1 MADVKEVMVKVIT
14 ETTQAIK
21 QIADYNKELQE
32 ISNNLNQLRK
42 DRKAEGADIDEI
54 DRKIAAATEKRKVL
68 NKVIAEHSKELQN
81 DVKQMR
87 FAEGSM
93 AAMRAELSN
102 LTAQYDRLSK
112 VDREG
117 DIGKGL
123 QENINKVTK
132 EIKDA
137 EFATQRFFRN
147 VGNYPNQLGFAVQQV
162 ARELPSLANG
172 ANTFFLAI
180 SNNIPMLA
188 DQIKAA
194 RAEFKEAVAAGQA
207 AVPVWKQLLTSLVS
221 WQTAIVVVTTLLATY
236 GKDIIAFVGSLF
248 KQKEAF
254 DASAKAAEDYN
265 KVMTEARTEG
275 MKDIAQLQTLYGVA
289 TDVKRSIDL
298 RREAVALLRK
308 EYPAY
313 LKHLSDEEIMSGKA
327 AGAYKL
333 LRDQMLEMAKT
344 RAIMDRLTE
353 LNAAQVSAEF
363 EAIRDAE
370 IAVIEAQ
377 KELQEF
383 EAAALK
389 QYGENFKFANTA
401 QRAMLNDTYGELT
414 KRYRNALNQLEVAG
428 TKFEEA
434 FKIPA
439 KNVGDINDYV
449 SSITKKLT
457 NSITTF
463 RTEIEK
469 PIKVDKPNI
478 DLGNPIEVMWRD
490 IEKVSEQL
498 DDELKNLSINTDQA
512 KATIQAIQ
520 RERVEQA
527 KAQAKSLAEA
537 MKFATQGMQ
546 GNPYSEL
553 EEQYRTHL
561 AAIQRDTTLAADER
575 AFYELALEAQLAK
588 RKQEITEQLNK
599 QGYEARLA
607 NVNKELQ
614 LAWKDAEEQY
624 QIKRDFLQKELE
636 AERLTAEQRAAI
648 EQQLAELDSQR
659 TQQKIDNFS
668 KYASQ
673 VMEIARSIN
682 EVFSGLEDAQLQK
695 AEETNEAEKNDL
707 KKKLDSGLIS
717 QKRYDREVAKLDAEL
732 DAKKAKIAYNQAI
745 REKAL
750 SVAQIA
756 INTATAIAKIWAEV
770 PKVDFGATTI
780 ALAAM
785 AGAVGAAQIAA
796 VMATPIPKARQGGII
811 SGATHEQGGVL
822 INTED
827 KERIISARPAQAF
840 PELLNLISYIGK
852 HANIPD
858 TGFAARSILSAGTS
872 GAVAAADMDA
882 LAAKI
887 GDNVAEAVRQMPIFL
902 SLTELN
908 DAQDV
913 MTRIENSAKI

>member
-1 MADVKEVMVKVIT
+1 MAEEKNIVVEIT
-14 ETTQAIK
+14 TKATEAIR
-21 QIADYNKELQE
+21 QIAEYNKALEEVDKNLKELR
-32 ISNNLNQLRK
+32 NQRK
-42 DRKAEGADIDEI
+42 IEGANIDEI
-54 DRKIAAATEKRKVL
+54 NKKIATETEVRKTL
-68 NKVIAEHSKELQN
+68 NKEKQATSKAFQN
-81 DVKQMR
+81 DVKQLTM
-87 FAEGSM
+87 AQGSM
-93 AAMRAELSN
+93 VAMRAELSN

-123 QENINKVTK
+123 QESINKVTK

-137 EFATQRFFRN
+137 EFATQRFYRN

-172 ANTFFLAI
+172 AQTFFIAI
-180 SNNIPMLA
+180 SNNLPMLA

-194 RAEFKEAVAAGQA
+194 HVEYKAAVASGQA
-207 AVPVWKQLLTSLVS
+207 ATPVWKQLLSSIVS
-221 WQTAIVVVTTLLATY
+221 WQTFLTVGITLLTVY

-313 LKHLSDEEIMSGKA
+313 LQHLSDEEIMAGKA

-353 LNAAQVSAEF
+353 LNALQFSKEYETLQEATYEYTNAMAMLKAAAKGVDIPMSVSAADKQAG
-363 EAIRDAE
+363 EARTRIREALKAIEEEYGVSAKNINDVNTYIETTNKKLIDGITSFRTQLDTIDPVKAIKESAE
-370 IAVIEAQ
+370 
-377 KELQEF
+377 KGDPF
-383 EAAALK
+383 AAL
-389 QYGENFKFANTA
+389 
-401 QRAMLNDTYGELT
+401 
-414 KRYRNALNQLEVAG
+414 
-428 TKFEEA
+428 
-434 FKIPA
+434 
-439 KNVGDINDYV
+439 
-449 SSITKKLT
+449 
-457 NSITTF
+457 
-463 RTEIEK
+463 
-469 PIKVDKPNI
+469 
-478 DLGNPIEVMWRD
+478 WRD

-498 DDELKNLSINTDQA
+498 DNELGKQA
-512 KATIQAIQ
+512 Q
-520 RERVEQA
+520 ERA

-546 GNPYSEL
+546 GNPYAEL

-561 AAIQRDTTLAADER
+561 AAIQRDTTIAADER

-588 RKQEITEQLNK
+588 RKQELTEQLNK

-607 NVNKELQ
+607 AVNKELQ
-614 LAWKDAEEQY
+614 LAWKDADQQY

-648 EQQLAELDSQR
+648 EQQLAELDSQH

-668 KYASQ
+668 KYATQ

-717 QKRYDREVAKLDAEL
+717 QKRYDREVARLDAEL

-770 PKVDFGATTI
+770 PKFDFGISTI
-780 ALAAM
+780 ALAAI

-796 VMATPIPKARQGGII
+796 VLATPIPKARQGGII

>member
-1 MADVKEVMVKVIT
+1 MAEEKNIVVEIT
-14 ETTQAIK
+14 TKATEAIR
-21 QIADYNKELQE
+21 QIAEYNKALEEVDKNLKELR
-32 ISNNLNQLRK
+32 NQRK
-42 DRKAEGADIDEI
+42 IEGANIDEI
-54 DRKIAAATEKRKVL
+54 NKKIATETEVRKTL
-68 NKVIAEHSKELQN
+68 NKEKQATSKAFQN
-81 DVKQMR
+81 DVKQLTM
-87 FAEGSM
+87 AQGSM
-93 AAMRAELSN
+93 VAMRAELSN

-123 QENINKVTK
+123 QESINKVTK

-137 EFATQRFFRN
+137 EFATQRFYRN

-172 ANTFFLAI
+172 AQTFFIAI
-180 SNNIPMLA
+180 SNNLPMLA

-194 RAEFKEAVAAGQA
+194 HVEYKAAVASGQA
-207 AVPVWKQLLTSLVS
+207 ATPVWKQLLSSIVS
-221 WQTAIVVVTTLLATY
+221 WQTFLTVGITLLTVY

-298 RREAVALLRK
+298 RREAVALLRR
-308 EYPAY
+308 EYSAY
-313 LKHLSDEEIMSGKA
+313 LQHLSDEEIMAGKA

-353 LNAAQVSAEF
+353 LNALQFSKEYETLQEATYEYTNAMAMLKAAAKGVDIPMSVNAADKQAGEARTRIREALKAIEEEYGVSAKNINDVNTYIETTNKKLIDGITSF
-363 EAIRDAE
+363 RTQLDTIDPVKAIKESAE
-370 IAVIEAQ
+370 
-377 KELQEF
+377 KGDPF
-383 EAAALK
+383 AAL
-389 QYGENFKFANTA
+389 
-401 QRAMLNDTYGELT
+401 
-414 KRYRNALNQLEVAG
+414 
-428 TKFEEA
+428 
-434 FKIPA
+434 
-439 KNVGDINDYV
+439 
-449 SSITKKLT
+449 
-457 NSITTF
+457 
-463 RTEIEK
+463 
-469 PIKVDKPNI
+469 
-478 DLGNPIEVMWRD
+478 WRD

-498 DDELKNLSINTDQA
+498 DNELGKQA
-512 KATIQAIQ
+512 Q
-520 RERVEQA
+520 ERA

-546 GNPYSEL
+546 GNPYAEL

-561 AAIQRDTTLAADER
+561 AAIQRDTTIAADER

-588 RKQEITEQLNK
+588 RKQELTEQLNK

-607 NVNKELQ
+607 AVNKELQ
-614 LAWKDAEEQY
+614 LAWKDADQQY

-648 EQQLAELDSQR
+648 EQQLAELDSQH

-668 KYASQ
+668 KYATQ

-717 QKRYDREVAKLDAEL
+717 QKRYDREVARLDAEL

-770 PKVDFGATTI
+770 PKFDFGISTT

-796 VMATPIPKARQGGII
+796 VLATPIPKARQGGII